1 MSEKLTIIN
10 SPAQFDC
17 KKQHPKCKAICC
29 GCMDFPKEFWERH
42 QDKVVREPI
51 KIIEDSSNTR
61 VLPITASGYCS
72 FLMDDYQCNIYE
84 DRPNVCREYG
94 NESSI
99 DMSCPYLKKDGTSRS
114 RQERRSI
121 QRTVDKGLKVLQD
134 AWNAKH

>member
-1 MSEKLTIIN
+1 
-10 SPAQFDC
+10 
-17 KKQHPKCKAICC
+17 
-29 GCMDFPKEFWERH
+29 
-42 QDKVVREPI
+42 
-51 KIIEDSSNTR
+51 
-61 VLPITASGYCS
+61 
-72 FLMDDYQCNIYE
+72 MDDYQCNIYE